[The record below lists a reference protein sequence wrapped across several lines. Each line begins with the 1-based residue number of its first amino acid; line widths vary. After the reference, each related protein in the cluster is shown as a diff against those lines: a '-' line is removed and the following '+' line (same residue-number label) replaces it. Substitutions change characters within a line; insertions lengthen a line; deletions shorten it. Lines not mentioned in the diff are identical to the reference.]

1 MSNTDSSTQEIISE
15 ENDQDNTQEMKEE
28 DDEGNSQEINEE
40 DDQGKTQDQEIK
52 EEQDEE
58 EDAKKIYN
66 MFKEDNNVS
75 EIILTGKAGTGKTW
89 VAMQIRKYV
98 VNVKHDEPIWIP
110 LDKKH
115 DALSLFDTIA
125 RQFSLRT
132 NTDARE
138 EIETDQKKE
147 VSEKEKMELS
157 AKKLKDDMKKKLKE
171 AAAAQKFLLVVLDG
185 EFDLLLTD
193 DEKKEEVKVENSVKE
208 ILGLG
213 SLKDDP
219 NLKYV
224 KFLITRRSK
233 DEDSSQGVKKL
244 KLGPLPENEA
254 IRLLQKNYVVR
265 KVKDSSYSQ
274 EFTQLSEAIRNK
286 KLLPA
291 EVLMLAGTL
300 NYIAENQSK
309 DLKMDLAFEAAIDD
323 LKQLLRYTY
332 DKEPANCMINCF
344 WHSWH
349 FLQKHGGVHYNELIT
364 NWIMEGHLKPIKE
377 IDKAYQKGHHILM
390 QLIDCHMLKMQED
403 NVVVL
408 EGATLNMN
416 EYCRRGN
423 LGRADPGLASVL
435 KDYDP
440 RVLEGIRPAD
450 GMMKTLCSDSK
461 EEMISSLLVDGGRL
475 CREVHGTFFGGKHNL
490 NLLSIFD
497 GRLKS
502 PNELSISEMKKLLA
516 LILRGAYLLKNIDQI
531 ANLNALT
538 VLEISGSTFLKEI
551 PDQLFQEVS
560 KLRSLKLSALGI
572 TSLPKSFSELIE
584 LRRLILSKCSS
595 LEQLP
600 KVDKFTKLEVIDLS
614 ECKSL
619 VKIQEKS
626 FKSLEKLQV
635 INFSHTKI
643 EKLPIV
649 KTLQHLEIL
658 LLKGCADLVGMRSL
672 KNVSTLKVLDLSGAE
687 NIKEI
692 MYDSF
697 EGTSNLKELDLS
709 GTKIQF
715 LPSDISHLQK
725 LKLSGC
731 SLLIELP
738 ELDGCD
744 ILEELDLSDCKIL
757 KKLPDLSA
765 LQKLKNLNLQNCSSL
780 ESLPDLT
787 SLTKLVKLDLSG
799 TTLWSEDVEKS
810 LKDHIPRLEIQ
821 K

>member
-52 EEQDEE
+52 EEQDGQEKLAATE

-66 MFKEDNNVS
+66 MFRENNDVS
-75 EIILTGKAGTGKTW
+75 EIILTGEAGSGKTW
-89 VAMQIRKYV
+89 VAMQI
-98 VNVKHDEPIWIP
+98 
-110 LDKKH
+110 LDS
-115 DALSLFDTIA
+115 D
-125 RQFSLRT
+125 
-132 NTDARE
+132 
-138 EIETDQKKE
+138 
-147 VSEKEKMELS
+147 
-157 AKKLKDDMKKKLKE
+157 
-171 AAAAQKFLLVVLDG
+171 LV
-185 EFDLLLTD
+185 TD
-193 DEKKEEVKVENSVKE
+193 DEKKEEMQAEDSVKK

-213 SLKDDP
+213 SLKDP
-219 NLKYV
+219 HNLKYV

-233 DEDSSQGVKKL
+233 DGDSSQGVKRVE
-244 KLGPLPENEA
+244 LGPLPENEA
-254 IRLLQKNYVVR
+254 IRLLQKNVDR
-265 KVKDSSYSQ
+265 KVKNSYSQ
-274 EFTQLSEAIRNK
+274 EFKQLSEAIQK
-286 KLLPA
+286 KKFLPA
-291 EVLMLAGTL
+291 EILMLAGNL
-300 NYIAENQSK
+300 NYIAENQSE
-309 DLKMDLAFEAAIDD
+309 DLEMEIAFKAAIDD

-332 DKEPANCMINCF
+332 DKEPANCLINCF

-349 FLQKHGGVHYNELIT
+349 FLHKHGGVHYNELIT

-423 LGRADPGLASVL
+423 IGRADPGLASVL

-450 GMMKTLCSDSK
+450 GMMKTLCSDNK

-475 CREVHGTFFGGKHNL
+475 CREVHETFFGGKHNL

-502 PNELSISEMKKLLA
+502 PDELSISKMEKLLA
-516 LILRGAYLLKNIDQI
+516 LILRGAYLLKEIKQI
-531 ANLNALT
+531 AKLNALT

-551 PDQLFQEVS
+551 PDQLFHDVS

-614 ECKSL
+614 ECTSL

-635 INFSHTKI
+635 IDFSHTKI

-658 LLKGCADLVGMRSL
+658 LLKGCSDLVGMRSL
-672 KNVSTLKVLDLSGAE
+672 KYVSTLKVLDLSGAK

-709 GTKIQF
+709 ETLIQF
-715 LPSDISHLQK
+715 LPSDIRNLQK
-725 LKLSGC
+725 LRLRDC
-731 SLLIELP
+731 SLLRELP
-738 ELDGCD
+738 DLKGSDK
-744 ILEELDLSDCKIL
+744 LEELDLSGCTSL
-757 KKLPDLSA
+757 KKLPNLSA
-765 LQKLKNLNLQNCSSL
+765 LQKLKFLYLQNCSSL
-780 ESLPDLT
+780 ESLPDLK
-787 SLTKLVKLDLSG
+787 SLTKLEQLDPSG
-799 TTLWSEDVEKS
+799 TRLWSEDVEKS
-810 LKDHIPRLEIQ
+810 LKDHIPRLIIL
-821 K
+821 KGKLSP